1 LVPKLSNLKQVKNVI
16 DGAASI
22 FTASNFSV
30 NLFPIHS
37 NSIDQSIR
45 GSAKTYAITLGLV
58 EFTYLSLSTATVA
71 MYGSGI
77 ANDVL
82 ISISKKYPIDAEGKS
97 LPGAT
102 VYPESYVMQVL
113 FLIIIA
119 CHIPYLFFS
128 GKEALLIIIDEYMRN
143 SISATLSKKL
153 LDGADMDEVH

>member
-1 LVPKLSNLKQVKNVI
+1 
-16 DGAASI
+16 
-22 FTASNFSV
+22 
-30 NLFPIHS
+30 
-37 NSIDQSIR
+37 
-45 GSAKTYAITLGLV
+45 
-58 EFTYLSLSTATVA
+58 

-77 ANDVL
+77 AGDVL
-82 ISISKKYPIDAEGKS
+82 VSISKKYPIDEFDKP
-97 LPGAT
+97 LPGPV

-153 LDGADMDEVH
+153 LDGGDMSEVHQMPEIPGIEGEGTDRAPS

>member
-1 LVPKLSNLKQVKNVI
+1 
-16 DGAASI
+16 
-22 FTASNFSV
+22 
-30 NLFPIHS
+30 
-37 NSIDQSIR
+37 
-45 GSAKTYAITLGLV
+45 
-58 EFTYLSLSTATVA
+58 

-77 ANDVL
+77 AGDVL
-82 ISISKKYPIDAEGKS
+82 VSISKKYPVDEFDKP
-97 LPGAT
+97 LPGAV

-153 LDGADMDEVH
+153 LDGGDMSEVHQMPEIPGAEGEGTDRAPSQKKRTKRCRKFKQTE